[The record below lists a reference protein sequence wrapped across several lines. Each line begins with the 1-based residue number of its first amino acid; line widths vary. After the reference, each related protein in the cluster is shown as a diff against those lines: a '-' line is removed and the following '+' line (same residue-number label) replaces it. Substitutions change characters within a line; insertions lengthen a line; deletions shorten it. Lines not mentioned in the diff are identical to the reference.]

1 MKNKTKNPFLEVL
14 KNIATE
20 NNRINEI
27 RIILIT
33 EKSSLEVKYSL
44 YINMIIAKFMY
55 IEK

>member
-14 KNIATE
+14 KNMATE
-20 NNRINEI
+20 NNKINEI
-27 RIILIT
+27 RIILTT

>member
-1 MKNKTKNPFLEVL
+1 MKNKTKNPILEVL
-14 KNIATE
+14 KKIATE